1 MILNAIFLIF
11 YSVFIL
17 LVVKKT
23 GCRLVTSG
31 KLVMIVIE
39 LYFFFNFTSLLINL
53 IRRSN
58 NVLEAKE
65 RVDHIQFI
73 CNYLLNSLEF

>member
-1 MILNAIFLIF
+1 MILNAISLIF
-11 YSVFIL
+11 YTVFIV

-53 IRRSN
+53 IRRSSN
-58 NVLEAKE
+58 ALENK
-65 RVDHIQFI
+65 
-73 CNYLLNSLEF
+73 